1 MYYKN
6 INSAILYSKEVPQS
20 ITRDSKFYN
29 YLLSNSVAYYYCK
42 YLSKKKT
49 PMDEKIISAGEILN
63 NKFVKTL
70 KLLNK
75 ITKENNIKFLLF
87 KTYKYIPEIV
97 DGDIDIF
104 IQKKN
109 FYKFLEILTKNGFR
123 CFENEIEKAICEKE
137 GYCKVEPRVNA
148 AFHKIVIINDQKI
161 WNNKEQIKING
172 IEILKVSKEIDLLYL
187 LLSILYGPNYLKLY
201 LVLVYKKNNVDKLYK
216 LITDRKIEQDLK
228 LIIKD
233 LISDNIESKRLP
245 LFLGN
250 ITFILWWYKRIFFNP
265 KLAPYTKLKHILFF
279 FYSKYSYILFN
290 KLVFKHQWPI

>member
-1 MYYKN
+1 MDYES
-6 INSAILYSKEVPQS
+6 INTAILNSRDVPES
-20 ITRDSKFYN
+20 LTHDKKFYD
-29 YLLSNSVAYYYCK
+29 YLLDNNVAYYYCK

-75 ITKENNIKFLLF
+75 ITKENNIKYLLF

-109 FYKFLEILTKNGFR
+109 FHKFLEIFKKNGFR
-123 CFENEIEKAICEKE
+123 YFENEIEKAICEKE
-137 GYCKVEPRVNA
+137 GYCKIEPRVNA
-148 AFHKIVIINDQKI
+148 AFHEIVIIDEQKI

-172 IEILKVSKEIDLLYL
+172 LEILKVSKEIDLLYL
-187 LLSILYGPNYLKLY
+187 LFSILYGPNYLKLY
-201 LVLVYKKNNVDKLYK
+201 LLLVYKKNNVDKLYK

-228 LIIKD
+228 LIIRD

-250 ITFILWWYKRIFFNP
+250 ITFILWWYKRILFNP

-290 KLVFKHQWPI
+290 KLVFKHHWPI